1 MTIITEDMLDQLHAL
16 QQKRLNDIADN
27 GQDFHL
33 QNSNKTLTGLH
44 DPAKGTVTFPAGTVL
59 QSGNII
65 EGKSGALYVAGLKT
79 KAGIIVADVAPIIG
93 ELETMAAQAGG
104 SYKRAGSVPVLSRG
118 PGEIGT
124 PCWGAPSIGSVVKS
138 SGQLLR
144 VAGVRRD
151 GAVTVLQVQP
161 LPAEKSLP
169 QRPGAYD
176 YRNEVA
182 RSPVHMVNSI
192 GGPIRPR

>member
-1 MTIITEDMLDQLHAL
+1 MTTITEDMLDALHDL
-16 QQKRLNDIADN
+16 QQKRLNDIHEH

-33 QNSNKTLTGLH
+33 TTSEKSMKGLH

-65 EGKSGALYVAGLKT
+65 EGKSGALYIAGLT
-79 KAGIIVADVAPIIG
+79 SKAGVLVAEVLPILG
-93 ELETMAAQAGG
+93 ELETMAAKSG
-104 SYKRAGSVPVLSRG
+104 SFTRAGSVPVLSRG

-138 SGQLLR
+138 GGMLLR
-144 VAGVRRD
+144 VAGVRRN
-151 GAVTVLQVQP
+151 GPVTVLQVQP

-169 QRPGAYD
+169 QKTNYD
-176 YRNEVA
+176 YRSEVA
-182 RSPVHMVNSI
+182 RSPVQMVNSI